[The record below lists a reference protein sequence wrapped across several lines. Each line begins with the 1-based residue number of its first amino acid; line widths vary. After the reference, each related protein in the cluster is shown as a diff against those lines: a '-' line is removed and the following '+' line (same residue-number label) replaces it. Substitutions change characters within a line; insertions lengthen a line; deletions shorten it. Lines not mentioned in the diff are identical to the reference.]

1 MTKPLDESIPIQ
13 KLLNNETSSLR
24 HPTANIRDTEV
35 VLLSPD
41 SVRLIGIGSANS
53 ILKEEDHSNVVV
65 EDKKRDKAEAE
76 GFSTKEESFVDKA
89 KITSTKCKVE
99 SERVSEEENKEDKED
114 IKVSENQAI
123 ENGNKADVNEVIE
136 IDDLNDENIDEK
148 SKSTE
153 GRSVRCFMKSKNF
166 NFLVIIKNA
175 ALVAIGDTNINF
187 FNQETEV
194 QARKDLIFERGRILK
209 TVIVNDPQMFPDAL
223 RRQGSCS
230 GARYDKLMH
239 QMRYF
244 QDTGQGCTLLRYSE
258 KLIKGFEAKGEI
270 DLQVVLLIQR
280 SVLYIYRNDLSAARQ
295 ELAMAL
301 EIVSKAHNN
310 QLLVGRCLTYLGN
323 ISLYEKDY
331 VKALAYLDEAMAV
344 LAFHVSNEDKA
355 LVAYLNGCVLMG
367 MAAELDVPSESL
379 ESKAIDCFDIEIK
392 HAVEDPDTTVV
403 EKKRQFATLKKIR
416 ILLRSYFPVGF
427 NGDVPQKNI
436 EKAKTLLDLF
446 ELKCWGEA
454 SDAAKVHFYASQAD
468 YFNCMQQ
475 PHRALD
481 IVKIQGA
488 KTAYKIGHEPLLQ
501 IIDSR
506 IQMYTR
512 LASLLKQD
520 VDLMNDVSDESIDR
534 LLEDSP

>member
-1 MTKPLDESIPIQ
+1 MTRPLDESIPIQ

-24 HPTANIRDTEV
+24 HPIANIRDTEV

-53 ILKEEDHSNVVV
+53 VLKEEDHSNVVV
-65 EDKKRDKAEAE
+65 EDKKRDRAEAE
-76 GFSTKEESFVDKA
+76 SIFTKKENFVDEA
-89 KITSTKCKVE
+89 KLLSKKCKVE
-99 SERVSEEENKEDKED
+99 LERESEKEDNED
-114 IKVSENQAI
+114 NEGIKVSESQAT
-123 ENGNKADVNEVIE
+123 EYGSKADVNEVIE
-136 IDDLNDENIDEK
+136 IDDENIDEK

-175 ALVAIGDTNINF
+175 ALVAIGNTNINF
-187 FNQETEV
+187 FNHETEV
-194 QARKDLIFERGRILK
+194 QARKDLIVERDSILK
-209 TVIVNDPQMFPDAL
+209 TVITNDPQMFPDAL
-223 RRQGSCS
+223 RRQGSCC
-230 GARYDKLMH
+230 GARYDKLMQ

-244 QDTGQGCTLLRYSE
+244 QDTGQGNTLLRYSE

-280 SVLYIYRNDLSAARQ
+280 SVLYIYRNDLGAARR

-301 EIVSKAHNN
+301 KFVSKAHNN

-331 VKALAYLDEAMAV
+331 VKALEYLDEAMSV

-392 HAVEDPDTTVV
+392 HAVEDPDTTAM
-403 EKKRQFATLKKIR
+403 EKKRQFATLKKINV
-416 ILLRSYFPVGF
+416 LLRSYFPVGF

-436 EKAKTLLDLF
+436 EKAKALLDLF
-446 ELKCWGEA
+446 ELKCWRDA
-454 SDAAKVHFYASQAD
+454 SDAAKAHFYAAQAD

-501 IIDSR
+501 MIDSR

-520 VDLMNDVSDESIDR
+520 VTLLNDVSDESIER